1 MKTRQM
7 KKLHLGEF
15 AEFILPFTA
24 VMGDKV
30 NDEEFGVFVTEFS
43 QFLNANHMGFGFLT
57 LVEEGPP
64 MKVYGAVEPI
74 RRPWNKD
81 FVGLT
86 ESQQALVKTWLE
98 GSRHIT
104 QVSLHELKD
113 AWYGEF

>member
-57 LVEEGPP
+57 L
-64 MKVYGAVEPI
+64 A
-74 RRPWNKD
+74 
-81 FVGLT
+81 GLT
-86 ESQQALVKTWLE
+86 ALTGLAGLGVATLT
-98 GSRHIT
+98 GAFFAVVLRTGLAAIFFT
-104 QVSLHELKD
+104 TGFFNGCYYLQ
-113 AWYGEF
+113 Y